1 MRQSTGRAP
10 IVHMKDFIG
19 RRGGAQPYALVN
31 ADGTTTARTAMRRR
45 FQFRPVG
52 YGCQDV
58 PAIVAAGLEAGAFC
72 FVVEQDQWYDR
83 TPMEAAKM
91 SIRDAQEGRPVSVH

>member
-1 MRQSTGRAP
+1 MPSAAAARRTGAVSYTHLDVYKRQ
-10 IVHMKDFIG
+10 FE
-19 RRGGAQPYALVN
+19 
-31 ADGTTTARTAMRRR
+31 
-45 FQFRPVG
+45 FRPVG

-91 SIRDAQEGRPVSVH
+91 SIETLRKAGL